1 MFINMFCSAQDIPKR
16 TKPVKP
22 LVTVDTL
29 KIPQDSLQRISKL
42 TIERDSITRD
52 TVPKKKGM
60 IESLVKY
67 TASEYV
73 SFNRAEQKTYLY
85 NNAKVTYMDME
96 ITAGII
102 VINHEN
108 NEVYAGR
115 LKDTLGNYSQAPVF
129 KQGSDVIE
137 PDSIRFNFNSE
148 KALIW
153 NSRTEQSG
161 GYIKSEKTKK
171 ENDSVYFIN
180 RGKFTTSADPE
191 NPEYY
196 FLMRN
201 AKVVPGKKVVTGL
214 TNMFIADVPTP
225 IGLPFAYFPLTK
237 KQTSGV
243 IFPSFGEDNQ
253 RGYNIQNG
261 GYYFAISDYADL
273 AVTGDYYTNGSYG
286 LRVQSSYAV
295 RYKFR
300 GNLSFRFENLITSER
315 GFPDYANSSIYNL
328 RWSHN
333 QDSKSNPNSRFS
345 ASVNLG
351 SSRYYQQSINQ
362 VNASNFLNNTL
373 SSSISYSKTFQG
385 EPQVNLNMTAT
396 HSQNTQTQ
404 VINMTL
410 PTFQGSVS
418 RVYPFAPKN
427 GSKKGLIQNI
437 NMQYN
442 VRGENR
448 IQTTDSLFF
457 KKEMFDDAKIG
468 MKHSIPLTTN
478 FKLFKYLSLSAG
490 GTYEENWTL
499 NTVNKTFDQA
509 TQEVIT
515 TDLNNFDSFRTYN
528 LSASLGTT
536 VYGMFDFGED
546 SKIQAIRHVMRP
558 SISYNISPAF
568 DQYYETYEVIDA
580 NGLTSDEVE
589 YTRFENSI
597 FGSPNRNLSSSIGLS
612 LGNNFEA
619 KVRDK
624 DSTATEPKKIILLNN
639 LNFSTAYNIAAD
651 SLGWSP
657 VRMSGGTQLLNNK
670 MRINFGAT
678 LDPYALDN
686 NNKKI
691 NEFNIANGGSLFRLT
706 SANLTLNYSLS
717 SQMFGGKESKNNSQ
731 NNRAR
736 EESIQSG
743 GRADDLFGKP
753 QDFSNR
759 QLETT
764 SASTDE
770 DEEKPSE
777 LYNYKVPWDLNLA
790 YAVNYTNTARQN
802 EISSHSL
809 MFSGNV
815 DLSPRWTVGAS
826 SGYDLKN
833 KGITYTQLRFE
844 RDLLSWKLNFS
855 WIPFSTRSSW
865 NFFIGIKSG
874 ILKDIKYEQRRQ
886 RDRQL

>member
-42 TIERDSITRD
+42 TKERDSITRD

-73 SFNRAEQKTYLY
+73 SFDRAEQKTYLY

-546 SKIQAIRHVMRP
+546 S
-558 SISYNISPAF
+558 
-568 DQYYETYEVIDA
+568 
-580 NGLTSDEVE
+580 
-589 YTRFENSI
+589 
-597 FGSPNRNLSSSIGLS
+597 
-612 LGNNFEA
+612 
-619 KVRDK
+619 
-624 DSTATEPKKIILLNN
+624 
-639 LNFSTAYNIAAD
+639 
-651 SLGWSP
+651 
-657 VRMSGGTQLLNNK
+657 
-670 MRINFGAT
+670 
-678 LDPYALDN
+678 
-686 NNKKI
+686 
-691 NEFNIANGGSLFRLT
+691 
-706 SANLTLNYSLS
+706 
-717 SQMFGGKESKNNSQ
+717 
-731 NNRAR
+731 
-736 EESIQSG
+736 
-743 GRADDLFGKP
+743 
-753 QDFSNR
+753 
-759 QLETT
+759 
-764 SASTDE
+764 
-770 DEEKPSE
+770 
-777 LYNYKVPWDLNLA
+777 
-790 YAVNYTNTARQN
+790 
-802 EISSHSL
+802 
-809 MFSGNV
+809 
-815 DLSPRWTVGAS
+815 
-826 SGYDLKN
+826 
-833 KGITYTQLRFE
+833 
-844 RDLLSWKLNFS
+844 
-855 WIPFSTRSSW
+855 
-865 NFFIGIKSG
+865 
-874 ILKDIKYEQRRQ
+874 
-886 RDRQL
+886 